1 MVAANRSKIHTS
13 RGQRRYRNSFRRPST
28 FSRGPLLP
36 GFSPQRRWPGPDNDL
51 RHDRAGAE
59 CVPGSHR
66 VLVCHA
72 PRATKHNHRS
82 IFQGASF
89 PRTTLSRYSFL
100 FPIAVKFGGMS
111 RMGLWILVISVRLFP
126 GLSRDRIFN
135 RACNLFIHSP
145 INNSLI
151 EGSSY

>member
-1 MVAANRSKIHTS
+1 MVVAANRSKIHTS

-111 RMGLWILVISVRLFP
+111 RALD
-126 GLSRDRIFN
+126 SRDFCPLIPRPLTGSHFN
-135 RACNLFIHSP
+135 RVCNLFIHSP
-145 INNSLI
+145 MNNSL